1 MIIDDTQKRLITE
14 VAKYYADPLGFANFA
29 YPWGVAGTKLAHS
42 RLENWQADELGE
54 IGCAVQRGDET
65 IKRSTVSGHG
75 VGKGNPYK
83 TTVYTPSGKQEWG
96 NIYPGDM
103 LLGSDGSPV
112 RVVSR
117 HELGMRAI
125 YRVAFDDGSIVFVT
139 EDHLWNVRG
148 RQERRNNL
156 DTWRT
161 ITTKDIIELGVKRP
175 NGTAMTRT
183 WEIPI
188 QGAAQFEER
197 EIDLHPY
204 FVGLWLGDGKI
215 GEPSYCKPYPEVSE
229 RLRGF
234 GYDVVDRADGKT
246 KYIKGIVDDF
256 RQHDVFFCNSPDR
269 YIPDD
274 YKYNTIANRTELL
287 RGLLDTD
294 GEVHGHTGTIGYAS
308 TSERLLDDVVWLVR
322 SLGGK
327 ATKQPTVKHGWYP
340 DEDGDRVE
348 CRDCWRATIN
358 LTWNPFT
365 IEHRKD
371 AYKPSEARYT
381 KRWVDSIEYSH
392 DEKAMC
398 VKVSANDGLYL
409 VEDFVV
415 THNTGLVAIV
425 QQWFMSTRRDAKI
438 VVTANTATQLSDKTW
453 RELKIWHDMLITR
466 SWFTWTATK
475 YYQKDHPGTWL
486 SSAIPWSKDNPD
498 AFQGTHSQHVML
510 ILDEASGIPYEIV
523 EVAAGVMTTPGAIML
538 LYGNGVHASGPFFDS
553 QNSLKHRYG
562 TRNVDSREVTITNKQ
577 EIENEIEDFGIESDR
592 VKVRWLGQFPSKSS
606 NQLISEGLVRESV
619 KLNHAPD
626 VYIGYP
632 VIVGVDVARGGADR
646 SAIAVR
652 QGLKTHSIKKY
663 RELNTMELVDKIVVE
678 VKLWHADAIMVDV
691 VGIGAGVVDRL
702 RQLGYDVF
710 EVNAGN
716 VAADSAKYYHKRT
729 EMWDATREW
738 LEAGGQIV
746 DDTDLKKELVM
757 PEVHFTEKPIKMML
771 ETKEKMKARLGP
783 NTPSPDVAEALV
795 YTFAYPVENKMRG
808 DGDYEDDYSRQE
820 QANSVTGY

>member
-1 MIIDDTQKRLITE
+1 MIIDDTQKGLITE

-29 YPWGVAGTKLAHS
+29 NPWGVAGTKLAHS

-425 QQWFMSTRRDAKI
+425 QQWFMLTRRDAKI
-438 VVTANTATQLSDKTW
+438 VVTANAATQLSDKTW

-562 TRNVDSREVTITNKQ
+562 TRNVDSR
-577 EIENEIEDFGIESDR
+577 
-592 VKVRWLGQFPSKSS
+592 S
-606 NQLISEGLVRESV
+606 N
-619 KLNHAPD
+619 N
-626 VYIGYP
+626 Y
-632 VIVGVDVARGGADR
+632 
-646 SAIAVR
+646 
-652 QGLKTHSIKKY
+652 
-663 RELNTMELVDKIVVE
+663 
-678 VKLWHADAIMVDV
+678 
-691 VGIGAGVVDRL
+691 
-702 RQLGYDVF
+702 
-710 EVNAGN
+710 
-716 VAADSAKYYHKRT
+716 
-729 EMWDATREW
+729 
-738 LEAGGQIV
+738 
-746 DDTDLKKELVM
+746 
-757 PEVHFTEKPIKMML
+757 
-771 ETKEKMKARLGP
+771 
-783 NTPSPDVAEALV
+783 
-795 YTFAYPVENKMRG
+795 
-808 DGDYEDDYSRQE
+808 E
-820 QANSVTGY
+820 QAGD